1 MFQSRFKSNVDR
13 QALIL
18 DMKSWVFHQVL
29 LSKQYQDEIIVNI
42 RTKVG
47 RLEED
52 LSIQERKNYRNY
64 ALAGCHCLFFFSSLL
79 EFLDTFFLFLQLLLA
94 MLVYLM
100 QGPQPTYSYPM
111 VLKKPP
117 MVGSRG
123 WYTSSISFFMGEDS
137 LQTKTNQNK
146 CQLNIDCQ
154 LPLKYKKITIIKQNL
169 DIIFKNHGVIPR
181 VFKLLI

>member
-1 MFQSRFKSNVDR
+1 M
-13 QALIL
+13 
-18 DMKSWVFHQVL
+18 L

-100 QGPQPTYSYPM
+100 
-111 VLKKPP
+111 
-117 MVGSRG
+117 
-123 WYTSSISFFMGEDS
+123 
-137 LQTKTNQNK
+137 
-146 CQLNIDCQ
+146 
-154 LPLKYKKITIIKQNL
+154 
-169 DIIFKNHGVIPR
+169 
-181 VFKLLI
+181 